1 LLLARLAKGRIQARA
16 AKADT
21 GPKYDFDTI
30 LRDYADDPEGFCR
43 DWLVAKD
50 TAGVSKPFELW
61 EQQRKA
67 ACAVVKCRR
76 VARRSG
82 HKVGKSKLAAGLA
95 IWWVVTR
102 SMARGIVTAPT
113 SRQVKKALWYEIRR
127 FWQESPKLQQIMPEP
142 ALEPETGIR
151 WADGRELF
159 GFTASSADKVSGPG
173 GPAVFVVVDEASGVP
188 RDVWEALQGIRAGGG
203 KVLALGNPTQTSG
216 WFYDAFNERRD
227 GWDLDKISSC
237 DTPNYI
243 ENRQVVPGLAD
254 REFEEEIASDYG
266 KDSAAYAVRVLGDF
280 PKNVANAVI
289 GLGLVELARMRWDDT
304 EDLTSPLELGVD
316 VARFGDDDSA
326 VAARI
331 GTKLYSPAWFEKE
344 RKIKAV
350 VNGYNSIAVAGMV
363 VQCLGV
369 LQRPGQRV
377 RIKIDC
383 TGGFGEPVA
392 EQLRTLRE
400 SGELGEFGEFVEIVE
415 VNFAGE
421 SSDPTKYPVVRDEL
435 WFGGRAF
442 FGPEVG
448 GSMYPDPRLES
459 ELVAPTYAPDIK
471 GRNKVEKKSET
482 KKRLGRSPDRADAA
496 LLAIYNTH
504 VSISEP
510 DEDFQHADVSRWEG
524 VGGSGFG

>member
-1 LLLARLAKGRIQARA
+1 MLLAKLAKAKIRERA

-30 LRDYADDPEGFCR
+30 LREYADDPEGFCR
-43 DWLVAKD
+43 DWLVCKD
-50 TAGVSKPFELW
+50 TSGNANPFELW

-67 ACAVVKCRR
+67 ACAVVSCRR

-95 IWWVVTR
+95 IWWSVTR
-102 SMARGIVTAPT
+102 AMARGILTAPT
-113 SRQVKKALWYEIRR
+113 SRQVKKALWFEIRR
-127 FWQESPKLQQIMPEP
+127 FWQESPKLREIMPEP

-151 WADGRELF
+151 WPDGRELF

-227 GWDLDKISSC
+227 GWDLGKISSC

-243 ENRQVVPGLAD
+243 ENRQVIPGLAD
-254 REFEEEIASDYG
+254 REFEEEIANDYG
-266 KDSAAYAVRVLGDF
+266 KDSAAYAVRVSGEF

-289 GLGLVELARMRWDDT
+289 GLGLVELARMRWDEAEEDT
-304 EDLTSPLELGVD
+304 TSPLELGVD

-326 VAARI
+326 CAARM
-331 GTKLYSPAWFEKE
+331 GTKLFSPAWFEKE

-363 VQCLGV
+363 VQCLSV
-369 LQRPGQRV
+369 LLKPGRRA

-392 EQLRTLRE
+392 EQLRTLKQ
-400 SGELGEFGEFVEIVE
+400 SKALGAFSDFVDILE

-421 SSDPTKYPVVRDEL
+421 SSDPEKFPVIRDEL
-435 WFGGRAF
+435 WFGGRSF
-442 FGPEVG
+442 FSPEVG
-448 GSMYPDPRLES
+448 GSMYPDARLES
-459 ELVAPTYAPDIK
+459 ELVAPTYAPDLK

-482 KKRLGRSPDRADAA
+482 KKRIGRSPDRADAA
-496 LLAIYNTH
+496 LLAIYNPGMGTRT
-504 VSISEP
+504 INLP
-510 DEDFQHADVSRWEG
+510 KTAASRWG
-524 VGGSGFG
+524 AGRVRGF